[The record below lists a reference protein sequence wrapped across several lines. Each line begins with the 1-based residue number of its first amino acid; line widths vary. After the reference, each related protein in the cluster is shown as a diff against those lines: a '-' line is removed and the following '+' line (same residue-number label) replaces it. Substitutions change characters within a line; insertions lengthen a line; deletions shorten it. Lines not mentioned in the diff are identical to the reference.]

1 MATELTS
8 KHNLAKPS
16 DLQAAH
22 SQDDVITWTSELDR
36 SINDYKLESIPAIL
50 MLDGAG
56 RIVSMSDAAEALTG
70 FSANEC
76 AGRGLEVFWRESVG
90 KNSTFVGLLHRAAQ
104 IGSTKCELNIVHRN
118 GSLIATSCWLSA
130 LHEDSSV
137 TSHISY
143 IAILNATHGENWQGH
158 SENFESGSE
167 ENTKRIILALVADGI
182 ITTDF
187 DGNIS
192 YMNPA
197 AERMTGWSCGEAL
210 GRPEDEIFCSK
221 NAPIEEFRV
230 DDSSAEFDNGHHI
243 LQSRHGVQHDVI
255 LTVTPILDGNSTIV
269 GTVNVF
275 HDITATRRTEAA
287 LRRHEASDP
296 LTGLPNRYEFERRL
310 GSLLE
315 TQQPGQG
322 HAIFYIDLDQ
332 FKVIN
337 ETCGHRA
344 GDELLRCLAR
354 ILATKVRS
362 SDTVA
367 RLGGDEFAIILDG
380 CAIADAQRIAQQILW
395 AIENFVFV
403 WEDKKFKLTASLGV
417 ASLALRQDVATVLS
431 TADRACQFAKDQGR
445 NRVYVYQENDRDL
458 AKRLRQMGWIPRLQD
473 ALTQNR
479 FRLYLQPIIPFS
491 PNSTSSEAH
500 YEVLLRLVDEQ
511 NRLVLPGAFIPAA
524 ERYHQMAAIDRW
536 VLQATLEMSP
546 TFSHENCI
554 FSINLS
560 GQTVGRDDFLP
571 FVLDEFDRTGI
582 DPTRFCFEITESAA
596 IDNLERAIRLISVL
610 KQRGCRFAL
619 DDFGVGI
626 TSLSYLKRLEVDI
639 LKIDGS
645 FIRGMTKSATD
656 LALVRAIQQV
666 AQSLGLQTV
675 AECIE
680 DQETMDI
687 LKDLAVDFAQGYF
700 IGMPQAAESF
710 SGNAAKLAL
719 S

>member
-1 MATELTS
+1 MTTEITL

-16 DLQAAH
+16 ETQATR
-22 SQDDVITWTSELDR
+22 SQDDMIAWANECDSSLD
-36 SINDYKLESIPAIL
+36 DYTPKVFPATL
-50 MLDGAG
+50 MLDRMG
-56 RIVSMSDAAEALTG
+56 RIVSMSDAAVELTG

-76 AGRGLEVFWRESVG
+76 AGRGLEIFCRESVG
-90 KNSTFVGLLHRAAQ
+90 KNRTLVGLLHRAAQ
-104 IGSTKCELNIVHRN
+104 IGSTKFELNIVHRN
-118 GSLIATSCWLSA
+118 GSRIATSCWLSA
-130 LHEDSSV
+130 LHEHSSV
-137 TSHISY
+137 ASQISY
-143 IAILNATHGENWQGH
+143 VAILNVTHGEDWQRH
-158 SENFESGSE
+158 SEKFEGSSE
-167 ENTKRIILALVADGI
+167 ENTKRVILALVDDGI

-187 DGNIS
+187 DGHIS

-197 AERMTGWSCGEAL
+197 AERMTGWSSGEAL
-210 GRPEDEIFCSK
+210 GRPESEIFCSK
-221 NAPIEEFRV
+221 NPPE
-230 DDSSAEFDNGHHI
+230 DSSVEVDIGHHI
-243 LQSRHGVQHDVI
+243 LQSRHGIQHDVI
-255 LTVTPILDGNSTIV
+255 LTVTPILDGNSTII
-269 GTVNVF
+269 GTVNIF
-275 HDITATRRTEAA
+275 RDITASRRTEAA
-287 LRRHEASDP
+287 LRRHEESDP
-296 LTGLPNRYEFERRL
+296 LTGLPNRYQFERRL

-315 TQQPGQG
+315 IQQPGQS
-322 HAIFYIDLDQ
+322 HAIFHIDLDQ

-344 GDELLRCLAR
+344 GDDLLRCLAP
-354 ILATKVRS
+354 ILTTIVRS

-380 CAIADAQRIAQQILW
+380 CGIADAQRIAQQILW

-403 WEDKKFKLTASLGV
+403 WEDKKFKLTASVGV
-417 ASLALRQDVATVLS
+417 ASVASGQDVATVLS
-431 TADRACQFAKDQGR
+431 IADRACQFAKDQGR
-445 NRVYVYQENDRDL
+445 NRLYLYQENDRDL

-479 FRLYLQPIIPFS
+479 FRLYLQPIVPFS
-491 PNSTSSEAH
+491 PISSLSDPH

-536 VLQATLEMSP
+536 VLQATLNLAGS
-546 TFSHENCI
+546 FSQKNSN

-560 GQTVGRDDFLP
+560 GQTVGRDDFLH
-571 FVLDEFDRTGI
+571 FVLDSLDRSGI
-582 DPTRFCFEITESAA
+582 DPARFCFEITESAA
-596 IDNLERAIRLISVL
+596 IDNLDRTIRLISVL
-610 KQRGCRFAL
+610 RQRGCRFAL

-687 LKDLAVDFAQGYF
+687 LQDLGVDFAQGYF
-700 IGMPQAAESF
+700 IGMPQAAETYAE
-710 SGNAAKLAL
+710 NAVEITL